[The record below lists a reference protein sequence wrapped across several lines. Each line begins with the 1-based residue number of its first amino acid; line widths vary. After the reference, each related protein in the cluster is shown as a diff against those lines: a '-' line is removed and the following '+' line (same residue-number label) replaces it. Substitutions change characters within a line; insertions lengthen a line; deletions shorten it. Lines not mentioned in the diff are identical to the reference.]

1 MAARAPPPPPRG
13 AGCAHRTEIA
23 APAPPWWR
31 CARAWAG
38 AAAAGGK
45 GPVRGSMVCSRTPA
59 TALCMA
65 QTDLHTSRDGELTT
79 FHRHSSNKSCY
90 CGSNQP
96 KHFHPH
102 PTPHVACLRI
112 RQELKSVPSHQVPCV
127 LSPIFRPQGKTMET
141 SGPSS
146 QTQDH
151 SRVPGETEDLDW
163 SSDEDQHPR
172 VTGKRRQSQGAGHPP
187 RDSSP
192 GAVHEEPDLLK
203 DELQLYGGVPGEVV
217 PSGESGLRR
226 RGSDPASGEVEA
238 SQLRRLNIKKDDE
251 FFHFV
256 LLCFAIGTLLVCYH
270 YYADWFMSL
279 GVGLLTFASLETVG
293 IYFGLVYRI
302 HSVLHGFI
310 PLLQKLRLM
319 ASPHQQ
325 HVFRSGFACQEQ

>member
-1 MAARAPPPPPRG
+1 
-13 AGCAHRTEIA
+13 
-23 APAPPWWR
+23 
-31 CARAWAG
+31 
-38 AAAAGGK
+38 
-45 GPVRGSMVCSRTPA
+45 
-59 TALCMA
+59 
-65 QTDLHTSRDGELTT
+65 
-79 FHRHSSNKSCY
+79 
-90 CGSNQP
+90 
-96 KHFHPH
+96 
-102 PTPHVACLRI
+102 
-112 RQELKSVPSHQVPCV
+112 
-127 LSPIFRPQGKTMET
+127 MET

-151 SRVPGETEDLDW
+151 SRVPGETEDVDC
-163 SSDEDQHPR
+163 
-172 VTGKRRQSQGAGHPP
+172 
-187 RDSSP
+187 
-192 GAVHEEPDLLK
+192 AVHEEPDLLK
-203 DELQLYGGVPGEVV
+203 DELQLYGGVSGEVV

-319 ASPHQQ
+319 G
-325 HVFRSGFACQEQ
+325 FRKTD

>member
-45 GPVRGSMVCSRTPA
+45 GPGRGSMVCSRTPA
-59 TALCMA
+59 TALCVA

-112 RQELKSVPSHQVPCV
+112 RQELKTVPSHQVPCV

-151 SRVPGETEDLDW
+151 SRVPGETEDLDC
-163 SSDEDQHPR
+163 
-172 VTGKRRQSQGAGHPP
+172 
-187 RDSSP
+187 
-192 GAVHEEPDLLK
+192 AVHEEPDLLK